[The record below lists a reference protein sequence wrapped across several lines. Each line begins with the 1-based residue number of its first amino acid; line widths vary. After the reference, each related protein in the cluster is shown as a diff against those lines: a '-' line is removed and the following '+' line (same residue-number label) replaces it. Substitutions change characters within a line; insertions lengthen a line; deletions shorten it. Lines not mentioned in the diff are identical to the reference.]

1 MTINELHAK
10 VNEVYQN
17 NFDTMLKGFRENTDQ
32 DEISYDIEEVY
43 EDTQSLG
50 DLIDYLIEQEK
61 CTEWDAPY
69 LAYSV
74 LHDPE
79 NTYKYF
85 VIE

>member
-1 MTINELHAK
+1 MTRIELNSK
-10 VNEVYQN
+10 VNELYQN
-17 NFDTMLKGFRENTDQ
+17 NFDTMLKGFRDNTDQ

-43 EDTQSLG
+43 EDTQSFG
-50 DLIDYLIEQEK
+50 DLIDFFIEEEK

>member
-32 DEISYDIEEVY
+32 DEINYDIEEVY

>member
-1 MTINELHAK
+1 MTINELHTK
-10 VNEVYQN
+10 VNELYQN
-17 NFDTMLKGFRENTDQ
+17 NFDTMLKGFRENIDQ

-69 LAYSV
+69 LVYSV